1 MQEKN
6 NQNTIKILI
15 GIIIGLSVFILL
27 GGIFYIFN
35 MKSKLT
41 KLERNQMEQLKK
53 QLAAFG
59 WPRIIIFLFLLSL
72 FIAAPFVNVSIGAS
86 LSDTINR
93 FGMNALLVLAMVPM
107 VQAGCGLNFGLSLGV
122 IGGLLGATLAME
134 LNLTGWAGFFSAV
147 AFTILIC
154 AVIGY
159 AYGKLLNLIKGEEM
173 TIALYVGFA
182 AVMFMSILWLLLP
195 YTNPTMVWGYAG
207 KGLRTTITLEGY
219 WLKILNNLWA
229 FKIGAFVFP
238 TGLILFVFI
247 CFFIMK
253 VFMKTRTGT
262 ALTAVGSNPEFAR
275 ASGVNIDRARI
286 ISTVLSTVIGGV
298 GILLYQQSFGFIQL
312 YQAPLFMAFPAVAAI
327 LIGGASVNK
336 ASILNVMLGTFLFQ
350 GILTMTPSVINSVL
364 QTDMSEVIRIVLSN
378 GMILYA
384 LTRKTQAAR

>member
-1 MQEKN
+1 
-6 NQNTIKILI
+6 
-15 GIIIGLSVFILL
+15 
-27 GGIFYIFN
+27 
-35 MKSKLT
+35 
-41 KLERNQMEQLKK
+41 MEQLKK
-53 QLAAFG
+53 HLAAFG

-134 LNLTGWAGFFSAV
+134 LSLTGWAGFFSAV
-147 AFTILIC
+147 LFTVLIF